1 MPGILFG
8 RLRGLQHLGTQILD
22 IEAGLDNLLRSI
34 FLLQFFTR
42 VPHSLK
48 RPISINFP
56 VILAL
61 V

>member
-8 RLRGLQHLGTQILD
+8 RLQGLQHLGTQILD

-42 VPHSLK
+42 VPHTLK
-48 RPISINFP
+48 CPISINFP
-56 VILAL
+56 VILA
-61 V
+61 VV